1 MAVTADTDDFQHIS
15 ISVDDI
21 DAACARFE
29 NQKVNWEKKLIDGA
43 TKDVAVIADP
53 DGYRIE

>member
-1 MAVTADTDDFQHIS
+1 MTNTSDLQHIS

-21 DAACARFE
+21 DTSCARFE
-29 NQKVNWEKKLIDGA
+29 DLNVNWEKKLSDA
-43 TKDVAVIADP
+43 AKKDIAVIADP